1 MLYIQLEDAVK
12 NIPKKEESF
21 RKNIVANE
29 RRLTKL
35 KNLQT
40 IWKQLE
46 TLRDTELVDL
56 KKMVDDY
63 TIQREKL
70 ASKVDKVL

>member
-1 MLYIQLEDAVK
+1 MK

-40 IWKQLE
+40 IWNQLE
-46 TLRDTELVDL
+46 TLQDTELVDL

-63 TIQREKL
+63 TTQREKL
-70 ASKVDKVL
+70 TLKIDKVL